1 MNENPYLD
9 LTPRPS
15 KHYHEH
21 SCVHQLAETIVRQKS
36 ATINNYFNQS
46 QTDKSVQGAEINKT

>member
-1 MNENPYLD
+1 MPTLYWC
-9 LTPRPS
+9 P
-15 KHYHEH
+15 
-21 SCVHQLAETIVRQKS
+21 HQVLKTTGAPELAETIVRQKS